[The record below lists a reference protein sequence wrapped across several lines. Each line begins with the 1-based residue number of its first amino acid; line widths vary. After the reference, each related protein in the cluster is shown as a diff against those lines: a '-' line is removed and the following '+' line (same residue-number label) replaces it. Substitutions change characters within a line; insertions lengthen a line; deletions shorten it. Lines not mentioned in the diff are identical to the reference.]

1 MLYEFR
7 QFTSRIKSYAK
18 ICVGTSVL
26 KFLLCAL
33 SLVYTTRMFFTR
45 REFPAYA
52 TIEKMVGETPLVS
65 LEHLRANLHI
75 PHDIPLAYAGR
86 LDPMASGKLLI
97 VIGDECKNQNK
108 YHAFDKEYKVEVLLG
123 ASSDTGDV
131 LGLLTP
137 AMQKI
142 STEIE
147 IQKVLHG
154 FIGPIRLP
162 YPHFSAKTVHG
173 KQLHIWTL
181 ENRLDEI
188 TIPIKESII
197 HKISFGS
204 LRTISKQEILKTVRA
219 KIETIPEVTEAS
231 KALGADFRRDKVR
244 ASWNEFEKNNIDTYQ
259 ILSITCIASSGTYMR
274 SLSEKIAGQLGTQAL
289 AYSIHRTKI
298 GTYHAL
304 IKNIG
309 FWTKRF

>member
-1 MLYEFR
+1 M
-7 QFTSRIKSYAK
+7 
-18 ICVGTSVL
+18 
-26 KFLLCAL
+26 
-33 SLVYTTRMFFTR
+33 YTTFMFFTQQK
-45 REFPAYA
+45 FPKYA
-52 TIEKMVGETPLVS
+52 TIEKTVGETPLVA
-65 LEHLRANLHI
+65 LGRLRERLQ
-75 PHDIPLAYAGR
+75 IPLGIPLTYAGR

-97 VIGDECKNQNK
+97 LIGEECKNQNK
-108 YHAFDKEYKVEVLLG
+108 YHAFDKEYNVEILLG
-123 ASSDTGDV
+123 VGSDTGDV

-147 IQKVLHG
+147 VQRVLEKLTG
-154 FIGPIRLP
+154 LIRLP

-188 TIPIKESII
+188 TIPIKESTIY
-197 HKISFGS
+197 KLTFDS

-219 KIETIPEVTEAS
+219 KIETIPRVTEAS
-231 KALGADFRRDKVR
+231 KVLGADFRRDKVR
-244 ASWNEFEKNNIDTYQ
+244 ASWNEFEQNNIDTYR
-259 ILSITCIASSGTYMR
+259 ILSFTCTASSGTYMR
-274 SLSEKIAGQLGTQAL
+274 SLSEIIADQLGTQGL

-298 GTYHAL
+298 GTYRKL

-309 FWTKRF
+309 FWARSF

>member
-1 MLYEFR
+1 
-7 QFTSRIKSYAK
+7 
-18 ICVGTSVL
+18 
-26 KFLLCAL
+26 
-33 SLVYTTRMFFTR
+33 MFFTR
-45 REFPAYA
+45 REFPAYV

-65 LEHLRANLHI
+65 LLRLRALLHI
-75 PHDIPLAYAGR
+75 PLDVPLAYAGR

-97 VIGDECKNQNK
+97 LIGDECKNQEK

-123 ASSDTGDV
+123 VGSDTGDV

-137 AMQKI
+137 PLQKF

-147 IQKVLHG
+147 IRKVLQG
-154 FIGPIRLP
+154 LTGPIRLP

-181 ENRLDEI
+181 ENRLGEI
-188 TIPIKESII
+188 TIPIKESTIY
-197 HKISFGS
+197 KITFHS

-219 KIETIPEVTEAS
+219 KIETIPTVTEAS

-244 ASWNEFEKNNIDTYQ
+244 ASWDEFEKNKIDTYQ

-274 SLSEKIAGQLGTQAL
+274 SLSEKIATELGTQAL

-298 GTYHAL
+298 GTYHTL
-304 IKNIG
+304 LKNIG
-309 FWTKRF
+309 FWSRSF